1 MTTNDDNDPFAGL
14 DDVEPANV
22 TEMTYHSPPMQ
33 EAPVEQRMQ
42 RQYRVIEPGTPA
54 DAAATVTAEQ
64 FVEKLIDSV
73 AAVVAKVAEK
83 HDLAEPDS
91 SQRLNNCGAYQMQGQ
106 TEWIAGMPPAKQN
119 GWFVYDLETVP
130 DDSRFPKP
138 EVRQPQDREPCG
150 KASEELLGKAINMVV
165 PWLSKM
171 SVAELQQMLAWETA
185 GKSRSTMI
193 EKINAEL
200 SILTGTDTSEV
211 DEWRKRSFDPFS
223 CRIVA
228 LGIAT
233 REYVWRAVAKT
244 PEEERELL
252 QVFWTHVAAEKQRVG
267 YNITAFDDRVI
278 VARSMLLNPETGDSV
293 IDLGRYDKERLDLYT
308 VLFGASRDSYKLK
321 DLCEALKIVPEAG
334 YEMRGDKVLDLVEA
348 GDWDG
353 IAHYVQSDAKIER
366 QLYEMI
372 AEYTV
377 V

>member
-1 MTTNDDNDPFAGL
+1 MTTTTMNDDPFAGL
-14 DDVEPANV
+14 DDVEPANQTV
-22 TEMTYHSPPMQ
+22 TETVVSHTANVT
-33 EAPVEQRMQ
+33 EVPVE
-42 RQYRVIEPGTPA
+42 TA
-54 DAAATVTAEQ
+54 DQFAERL
-64 FVEKLIDSV
+64 VDSV
-73 AAVVAKVAEK
+73 AAAFAKVAANI
-83 HDLAEPDS
+83 DREPES
-91 SQRLNNCGAYQMQGQ
+91 GAIGAHQ
-106 TEWIAGMPPAKQN
+106 TAAGPHWIAGLPPIKRG

-130 DDSRFPKP
+130 DTTRFPKP

-150 KASEELLGKAINMVV
+150 RASEELLKQPVNTIAQ
-165 PWLSKM
+165 WLDKM

-185 GKSRSTMI
+185 GKNRTTLTD
-193 EKINAEL
+193 KIRAEL
-200 SILTGTDTSEV
+200 LLLTGTDSSGV
-211 DEWRKRSFDPFS
+211 DQWRKRSFDPFS

-244 PEEERELL
+244 PEEERKLL
-252 QVFWTHVAAEKQRVG
+252 KIFWQHVALGKQRIG

-278 VARSMLLNPETGDSV
+278 VARSMLLKPETGDTV

-321 DLCEALKIVPEAG
+321 DLCEALNIVPEAG

-348 GDWDG
+348 DDWDG

-366 QLYEMI
+366 ELYEKL
-372 AEYTV
+372 ADYTV

>member
-14 DDVEPANV
+14 DDVEPANQTV
-22 TEMTYHSPPMQ
+22 TETVVSHTANVPEVQ
-33 EAPVEQRMQ
+33 EA
-42 RQYRVIEPGTPA
+42 TA
-54 DAAATVTAEQ
+54 DDTTDAA
-64 FVEKLIDSV
+64 SY
-73 AAVVAKVAEK
+73 
-83 HDLAEPDS
+83 
-91 SQRLNNCGAYQMQGQ
+91 GAYQLNGQ
-106 TEWIAGMPPAKQN
+106 TDWIPGLPAIKRG

-130 DDSRFPKP
+130 DTTRFPKP
-138 EVRQPQDREPCG
+138 EAKQPQDREPCG
-150 KASEELLGKAINMVV
+150 KASEELLGKAINLVV

-185 GKSRSTMI
+185 GKSRSTMLD
-193 EKINAEL
+193 KINAEL
-200 SILTGTDTSEV
+200 SILTGTDTSGV

-252 QVFWTHVAAEKQRVG
+252 RVFWMHCNENKRRIG

-278 VARSMLLNPETGDSV
+278 VARSMLLKADSHGLGL
-293 IDLGRYDKERLDLYT
+293 DLGRYDKARIDLFT
-308 VLFGASRDSYKLK
+308 MLFGASRDSYKLK
-321 DLCEALKIVPEAG
+321 DLCEALGIVPEAG

-348 GDWDG
+348 DDWDG

-366 QLYEMI
+366 QLYEML

>member
-1 MTTNDDNDPFAGL
+1 MTTMNDDNDPFAGL
-14 DDVEPANV
+14 DDAKPANKTV
-22 TEMTYHSPPMQ
+22 METVVSHTAYVPEVQ
-33 EAPVEQRMQ
+33 EAKPDDT
-42 RQYRVIEPGTPA
+42 TPA
-54 DAAATVTAEQ
+54 GTV
-64 FVEKLIDSV
+64 
-73 AAVVAKVAEK
+73 
-83 HDLAEPDS
+83 
-91 SQRLNNCGAYQMQGQ
+91 GAYQLNGQ
-106 TEWIAGMPPAKQN
+106 AEWIAGLPPIKRG

-130 DDSRFPKP
+130 DHARFPKP
-138 EVRQPQDREPCG
+138 EAKQPQDREPCG
-150 KASEELLGKAINMVV
+150 KASEELLGKAINLVV

-185 GKSRSTMI
+185 GKSRSTML

-244 PEEERELL
+244 PDEERELL
-252 QVFWTHVAAEKQRVG
+252 LSFWKHVAAEKQRVG
-267 YNITAFDDRVI
+267 FNITAFDDRVI

-293 IDLGRYDKERLDLYT
+293 IDLGRYDKERVDLFN

-321 DLCEALKIVPEAG
+321 DLCEALGIVPEAG

-348 GDWDG
+348 NDWDG

-366 QLYEMI
+366 ELYEKL

>member
-1 MTTNDDNDPFAGL
+1 MTMNDDNDPFAGL

-22 TEMTYHSPPMQ
+22 TE
-33 EAPVEQRMQ
+33 
-42 RQYRVIEPGTPA
+42 IPA
-54 DAAATVTAEQ
+54 ET
-64 FVEKLIDSV
+64 
-73 AAVVAKVAEK
+73 AAVVATA
-83 HDLAEPDS
+83 DREPES
-91 SQRLNNCGAYQMQGQ
+91 GAIGAYQRNGQ
-106 TEWIAGMPPAKQN
+106 ADWIAGWPPIKSG

-130 DDSRFPKP
+130 DTTRFPKP

-150 KASEELLGKAINMVV
+150 KASEELLSKAISFVV
-165 PWLSKM
+165 PWLAKM

-185 GKSRSTMI
+185 GKNRSTMVD
-193 EKINAEL
+193 KINAEISL
-200 SILTGTDTSEV
+200 LTGTDSSEV
-211 DEWRKRSFDPFS
+211 DAWRKRSFDPFS

-244 PEEERELL
+244 PDEERKLL
-252 QVFWTHVAAEKQRVG
+252 KIFWQHVAARKKRIG

-321 DLCEALKIVPEAG
+321 DLCEALNIVPEAG

>member
-1 MTTNDDNDPFAGL
+1 MTTTNDDNDPFAGL
-14 DDVEPANV
+14 DDVEPANQTV
-22 TEMTYHSPPMQ
+22 TETVVSHTANVPEVQKPKAVHT
-33 EAPVEQRMQ
+33 APV
-42 RQYRVIEPGTPA
+42 G
-54 DAAATVTAEQ
+54 
-64 FVEKLIDSV
+64 S
-73 AAVVAKVAEK
+73 
-83 HDLAEPDS
+83 
-91 SQRLNNCGAYQMQGQ
+91 AYQLNGQ
-106 TEWIAGMPPAKQN
+106 ADWIPGLPPIKRG

-130 DDSRFPKP
+130 DTTRFPKP

-150 KASEELLGKAINMVV
+150 RASEELLKQPVNTIAQ
-165 PWLSKM
+165 WLDKM
-171 SVAELQQMLAWETA
+171 SVAELQQMLAWEIA
-185 GKSRSTMI
+185 GKNRTTLAD
-193 EKINAEL
+193 KIRAEL
-200 SILTGTDTSEV
+200 TILTGTDTSGV

-244 PEEERELL
+244 PDEERELL
-252 QVFWTHVAAEKQRVG
+252 LWFWKHVAAEKQRVG

-293 IDLGRYDKERLDLYT
+293 IDLGRYDKERVDLFN

-321 DLCEALKIVPEAG
+321 DLCEALQIVPEAG

-348 GDWDG
+348 NDWDG

-366 QLYEMI
+366 QLYEML
-372 AEYTV
+372 ADYTV

>member
-14 DDVEPANV
+14 DDVGPTNQTV
-22 TEMTYHSPPMQ
+22 TEMVVSHTANVPEVQ
-33 EAPVEQRMQ
+33 EAKPDD
-42 RQYRVIEPGTPA
+42 TT
-54 DAAATVTAEQ
+54 DAA
-64 FVEKLIDSV
+64 SY
-73 AAVVAKVAEK
+73 
-83 HDLAEPDS
+83 
-91 SQRLNNCGAYQMQGQ
+91 GAYQLNGQ
-106 TEWIAGMPPAKQN
+106 ADWIPGLPPIKHG

-130 DDSRFPKP
+130 DTTRFPKP
-138 EVRQPQDREPCG
+138 EAKQPQDREPCG
-150 KASEELLGKAINMVV
+150 KASEELLGKAINLVV

-185 GKSRSTMI
+185 GKSRSTML
-193 EKINAEL
+193 EKINAEISL
-200 SILTGTDTSEV
+200 LTGTDTSGV

-233 REYVWRAVAKT
+233 REYVWRAVAKA

-252 QVFWTHVAAEKQRVG
+252 RVFWTHCNENKRRIG
-267 YNITAFDDRVI
+267 YNITAFDDRVV
-278 VARSMLLNPETGDSV
+278 VARSMLLKADSHGLGL
-293 IDLGRYDKERLDLYT
+293 DLGRYDKARIDLFT
-308 VLFGASRDSYKLK
+308 MLFGASRDSYKLK
-321 DLCEALKIVPEAG
+321 DLCEALGIVPEAG

-348 GDWDG
+348 DDWDG

-366 QLYEMI
+366 QLYEML

>member
-1 MTTNDDNDPFAGL
+1 MTNENDDPFAGL
-14 DDVEPANV
+14 DDVEPANQTV
-22 TEMTYHSPPMQ
+22 TETVVSHTANVPEVQ
-33 EAPVEQRMQ
+33 EA
-42 RQYRVIEPGTPA
+42 TA
-54 DAAATVTAEQ
+54 DDTTDAA
-64 FVEKLIDSV
+64 SY
-73 AAVVAKVAEK
+73 
-83 HDLAEPDS
+83 
-91 SQRLNNCGAYQMQGQ
+91 GAYQVNGQ
-106 TEWIAGMPPAKQN
+106 TDWIPGWPAIKRG

-130 DDSRFPKP
+130 DTTRFPKP

-150 KASEELLGKAINMVV
+150 RASEELLKQPVNTIAQ
-165 PWLSKM
+165 WLDKM
-171 SVAELQQMLAWETA
+171 SVAELQQMLAWEIA
-185 GKSRSTMI
+185 GKNRTTLAD
-193 EKINAEL
+193 KIRAEL
-200 SILTGTDTSEV
+200 TILTGTDSSDV
-211 DEWRKRSFDPFS
+211 DQWRKRSFDPFS

-244 PEEERELL
+244 PDEERELL
-252 QVFWTHVAAEKQRVG
+252 LWFWKHVAAEKQRVG

-293 IDLGRYDKERLDLYT
+293 IDLGRYDKERVDLFN

-321 DLCEALKIVPEAG
+321 DLCEALGIVPEAG

-348 GDWDG
+348 NDWDR

-366 QLYEMI
+366 QLYEKL

>member
-1 MTTNDDNDPFAGL
+1 MTTMNDDNDPFAGL

-22 TEMTYHSPPMQ
+22 TEVLAEVAVDHT
-33 EAPVEQRMQ
+33 
-42 RQYRVIEPGTPA
+42 
-54 DAAATVTAEQ
+54 AAAKQE
-64 FVEKLIDSV
+64 
-73 AAVVAKVAEK
+73 
-83 HDLAEPDS
+83 LAEAYSRPASDFPDVI
-91 SQRLNNCGAYQMQGQ
+91 NNCGAYQMNGQ
-106 TEWIAGMPPAKQN
+106 TEWIPGMPPAKQY

-130 DDSRFPKP
+130 DHARFPKP

-171 SVAELQQMLAWETA
+171 SVAELQQMLAWEQA
-185 GKSRSTMI
+185 GKNRSTMVD
-193 EKINAEL
+193 KITAEISL
-200 SILTGTDTSEV
+200 LTGTDSTDV
-211 DEWRKRSFDPFS
+211 DQWRKRSFDPFS

-233 REYVWRAVAKT
+233 REYVWRAIAKT
-244 PEEERELL
+244 PDEERKLL
-252 QVFWTHVAAEKQRVG
+252 KIFWQHVALGKQRIG

-278 VARSMLLNPETGDSV
+278 VARSMLLKPYASDSV

-321 DLCEALKIVPEAG
+321 DLCEALNIVPEAG

-348 GDWDG
+348 DDWEG

-372 AEYTV
+372 AEYAV

>member
-1 MTTNDDNDPFAGL
+1 
-14 DDVEPANV
+14 
-22 TEMTYHSPPMQ
+22 
-33 EAPVEQRMQ
+33 
-42 RQYRVIEPGTPA
+42 
-54 DAAATVTAEQ
+54 
-64 FVEKLIDSV
+64 
-73 AAVVAKVAEK
+73 
-83 HDLAEPDS
+83 
-91 SQRLNNCGAYQMQGQ
+91 MQGQ

-130 DDSRFPKP
+130 DTTRFPKP

-150 KASEELLGKAINMVV
+150 KANEELLKQPVNTIAQ
-165 PWLSKM
+165 WLDKM

-185 GKSRSTMI
+185 GKNRTTLAD
-193 EKINAEL
+193 KIRAEL
-200 SILTGTDTSEV
+200 TLLTGTDSSGVEA
-211 DEWRKRSFDPFS
+211 WRKRSFDPFS

-244 PEEERELL
+244 PDEERKLL
-252 QVFWTHVAAEKQRVG
+252 KIFWQHVALEKQRIG

-278 VARSMLLNPETGDSV
+278 VARSMLLNPETGDNV

-321 DLCEALKIVPEAG
+321 DLCEALNIVPEAG

-348 GDWDG
+348 DDWDG